1 MDASLTR
8 QFLSPAALARV
19 TALAALAAILGV
31 AVALHPLAV
40 AVPVLGVLL
49 VAFAFLAPV
58 THLTVL
64 LVMTAVVGDEL
75 QSRYTGHILFSDAL
89 LLTGLLRAGVVM
101 LGQRIEVRRLIAAG
115 LVLVFMVGVLL
126 QLVRGVRAGHDP
138 SYAAAEARIL
148 LGFGALIIA
157 MPIVADPLGRARL
170 VRGLVVVGLL
180 LGLWGLAQWSLGI
193 AGSNATGAGVRTDA
207 DFAVSGSGQLH
218 GGLYGYPVAVVM
230 AAAALLAGACRST
243 VSRLVVA
250 AVLATNLACLLLTYE
265 RTFWLTTTLAVL
277 FVIAKLGRGRRLRAA
292 VATLATA
299 VLLMGMLATAAP
311 STLSTARDRMLS
323 LGQASTDTSLRW
335 RVVETGH
342 LTSMKIEPRPLLG
355 WGLGDFLHWG
365 KPWLQIPPSSTW
377 FAHNGYLWLIWKTGV
392 LVTAFLLALLAWA
405 VVTRAPPQGGD
416 LTRTLRTGSQ
426 AALVALLLS
435 SVSFPSFN
443 NLAITAVM
451 GTLLAICFAPA
462 RPQGPQVRSSR
473 LRYPGVGA
481 SPRPLQEG
489 SHR

>member
-1 MDASLTR
+1 MDARLR
-8 QFLSPAALARV
+8 QPLFPAALARA

-31 AVALHPLAV
+31 GVALHPLAV
-40 AVPVLGVLL
+40 AVPAVGVLL
-49 VAFAFLAPV
+49 VALAFLAPV
-58 THLTVL
+58 THLSL
-64 LVMTAVVGDEL
+64 LLFMTAVVGYEL
-75 QSRYTGHILFSDAL
+75 QRRYTGHVLFSDAL

-101 LGQRIEVRRLIAAG
+101 LGQRIETRRLIAAG
-115 LVLVFMVGVLL
+115 LVLAFMVGVLI
-126 QLVRGVRAGHDP
+126 QLVRGLRAGNDP

-148 LGFGALIIA
+148 LGFGTLIVA
-157 MPIVADPLGRARL
+157 MPIVADPIGRARL
-170 VRGLVVVGLL
+170 LRGLVVVGLL

-193 AGSNATGAGVRTDA
+193 EGSNNTGLGVRTNA

-230 AAAALLAGACRST
+230 AAAALLGGACRSAL
-243 VSRLVVA
+243 SRLVVP
-250 AVLATNLACLLLTYE
+250 AVLVTNIACLLLTYE
-265 RTFWLTTTLAVL
+265 RTFWLTTALALL

-292 VATLATA
+292 VATLAAT
-299 VLLMGMLATAAP
+299 VLLLGLLATAAP
-311 STLSTARDRMLS
+311 SALSTARERILS

-335 RVVETGH
+335 RVVETRH
-342 LTSMKIEPRPLLG
+342 LTSLKIKPRPLFG

-392 LVTAFLLALLAWA
+392 LVTALLLALLAWA
-405 VVTRAPPQGGD
+405 VATRAPPRGGH

-426 AALVALLLS
+426 GALLALLLS

-451 GTLLAICFAPA
+451 GTLMAICFMPT
-462 RPQGPQVRSSR
+462 RPRRAQV
-473 LRYPGVGA
+473 P
-481 SPRPLQEG
+481 SPRSRYRGEG
-489 SHR
+489 VQ